1 MQPLIK
7 YAIPYCLTLAAFAT
21 VQLFASYGTSSLP
34 ASAAKIPDGLSTF
47 QTVRAIKMP
56 TSLDFCG
63 EAVPLDNFDAR
74 ERFDRELHDNAYK
87 YGSLLMVLKLSNR
100 IFPIIEPILA
110 EQGVPQDF
118 KYLAV
123 AESALR
129 DATSPA
135 GAKGIWQ
142 FMPAT
147 AREYGLTV
155 NDEIDERFNL
165 EKVTA
170 AACRYLKNANGRYNN
185 WTLTAASYN
194 AGMGGVSN
202 NMAGQN
208 GHSYYD
214 ISMTEE
220 TNRYVFRILAFK
232 EIMHDAAAYG
242 FFLDKEDLYN
252 PIETALAEVTGPEN
266 WGAFAERYGTSFR
279 VLKAL
284 NPWIMSNS
292 FSNSARKTY
301 LVKIPKK

>member
-1 MQPLIK
+1 MQSLVK
-7 YAIPYCLTLAAFAT
+7 YALPYCLSLAAFGT
-21 VQLFASYGTSSLP
+21 VLLFTSYGTSSQSAL
-34 ASAAKIPDGLSTF
+34 AAKIPAGVATF

-56 TSLDFCG
+56 SSLDFCG
-63 EAVPLDNFDAR
+63 ETVPLDNFDAR

-147 AREYGLTV
+147 AREFGLTV

-165 EKVTA
+165 EKVTL
-170 AACRYLKNANGRYNN
+170 AACKYLKNANSRYNN

-202 NMAGQN
+202 NLAGQN

-232 EIMHDAAAYG
+232 EIMHDPEAYG
-242 FFLDKEDLYN
+242 FFLDADDRYQ
-252 PIETALAEVTGPEN
+252 PIETSLAEVTGAEN
-266 WGAFAERYGTSFR
+266 WGQFAEKYGTSFR

-301 LVKIPKK
+301 LVKIPKR